1 MSLKL
6 TCFGFLE
13 NVIVR
18 CCIESFLNSVI
29 EGNLN
34 YQENINPGYNTLAIY
49 ASLQTAIQS
58 FVDKFIVVPTASSSA
73 VALKMGNRGNKG
85 NVIAFSYADSSS
97 WISSQQDVL
106 TSMLSA
112 LLFPFPLPLQNS
124 TNDSWKIIIFAA

>member
-1 MSLKL
+1 MQKGKGAVEWTLKNIL
-6 TCFGFLE
+6 ITCEDVFKTHMFSFHSIT
-13 NVIVR
+13 VISS

-29 EGNLN
+29 EGNLS

-73 VALKMGNRGNKG
+73 VALKMGNRGNRG
-85 NVIAFSYADSSS
+85 NMIAFSYADSSS

-106 TSMLSA
+106 TSM
-112 LLFPFPLPLQNS
+112 
-124 TNDSWKIIIFAA
+124 